1 LLFISQG
8 ILSKHPPEAK
18 FQSARSSNPLEL
30 DFIGILPH
38 IHAVVERRAPGK
50 HVYVSAHSFENMP
63 IKVAIVDDDEG
74 IRSSLATLIR
84 RASALRLS
92 GDYPDAETAL
102 KEIPRR
108 PPDVVLM
115 DINLPGIKGVECVRQ
130 LKSALPSVQ
139 FLMLT
144 VYEDSDSLFN
154 SFKAGASGY
163 LLKRTASARLL
174 EAIHD
179 VHAGGSPM
187 TPQLAR
193 RVVQYFT
200 RTPGDDSSVAKLTP
214 GERDFLDQLAAGY
227 AYKEMA
233 NRMNISI
240 DTVRSY
246 VRTVYEKLHVH
257 SRTEAVVKYLR
268 G

>member
-1 LLFISQG
+1 M
-8 ILSKHPPEAK
+8 
-18 FQSARSSNPLEL
+18 SAGATE
-30 DFIGILPH
+30 
-38 IHAVVERRAPGK
+38 K
-50 HVYVSAHSFENMP
+50 TQ

-74 IRSSLATLIR
+74 IRASLATLIR
-84 RASALRLS
+84 RAPTLRLA
-92 GDYPDAETAL
+92 GDYADAETAL
-102 KEIPRR
+102 KEIPNR

-115 DINLPGIKGVECVRQ
+115 DINMPGMKGVECVRQ
-130 LKSALPSVQ
+130 LKNLLPNVQ

-154 SFKAGASGY
+154 SLKAGASGY
-163 LLKRTASARLL
+163 LLKRTASERLL
-174 EAIHD
+174 EAIRD

-193 RVVQYFT
+193 RVVQFFAK
-200 RTPGDDSSVAKLTP
+200 PSGDNSRLSRLAP
-214 GERDFLDQLAAGY
+214 GEKEFLDQLAKGY
-227 AYKEMA
+227 AYKEIA
-233 NRMNISI
+233 DRMKISI

>member
-1 LLFISQG
+1 MQ
-8 ILSKHPPEAK
+8 
-18 FQSARSSNPLEL
+18 
-30 DFIGILPH
+30 
-38 IHAVVERRAPGK
+38 
-50 HVYVSAHSFENMP
+50 

-84 RASALRLS
+84 RAPSLRLA
-92 GDYPDAETAL
+92 GEYPDAETAV

-115 DINLPGIKGVECVRQ
+115 DINLPGMNGVECVRQ
-130 LKSALPSVQ
+130 LKAALPSTQ

-154 SFKAGASGY
+154 SLKAGASGY

-174 EAIHD
+174 EAIRD

-193 RVVQYFT
+193 RVVQFFSRPAPGNSRDVRTDAGRKRISRSTGQGLRLQGDCRPHENQHRHRAQLCPRRSTKSFT
-200 RTPGDDSSVAKLTP
+200 STPGP
-214 GERDFLDQLAAGY
+214 R
-227 AYKEMA
+227 
-233 NRMNISI
+233 RW
-240 DTVRSY
+240 
-246 VRTVYEKLHVH
+246 
-257 SRTEAVVKYLR
+257 
-268 G
+268 

>member
-1 LLFISQG
+1 MVANVI
-8 ILSKHPPEAK
+8 
-18 FQSARSSNPLEL
+18 EL
-30 DFIGILPH
+30 ML
-38 IHAVVERRAPGK
+38 
-50 HVYVSAHSFENMP
+50 

-74 IRSSLATLIR
+74 IRTSLAALIR
-84 RASALRLS
+84 RAPNFKLT

-115 DINLPGIKGVECVRQ
+115 DINLPGINGVECVRQ
-130 LKSALPSVQ
+130 LKATVPGLQV
-139 FLMLT
+139 LMLT
-144 VYEDSDSLFN
+144 VYEDSESLFN
-154 SFKAGASGY
+154 SLKAGASGY

-174 EAIHD
+174 EAIRD
-179 VHAGGSPM
+179 VYDGGSPM

-193 RVVQYFT
+193 RVVQFFT
-200 RTPGDDSSVAKLTP
+200 RPDEADSSMAKLTP
-214 GERDFLDQLAAGY
+214 GEKEFLDQLAKGY
-227 AYKEMA
+227 AYKEIA
-233 NRMNISI
+233 DRMNISI

>member
-1 LLFISQG
+1 
-8 ILSKHPPEAK
+8 
-18 FQSARSSNPLEL
+18 
-30 DFIGILPH
+30 
-38 IHAVVERRAPGK
+38 
-50 HVYVSAHSFENMP
+50 MP
-63 IKVAIVDDDEG
+63 IKVALVEDDEG
-74 IRSSLATLIR
+74 IRSSLGALIR
-84 RASALRLS
+84 RAPALRLA
-92 GDYPDAETAL
+92 GDYPDAESAL

-115 DINLPGIKGVECVRQ
+115 DINLPGLNGVECVRQ
-130 LKSALPSVQ
+130 LKTALPAVQ

-154 SFKAGASGY
+154 SLKAGASGY
-163 LLKRTASARLL
+163 LLKRTASAKLL
-174 EAIHD
+174 EAIRD
-179 VHAGGSPM
+179 VYNGGSPM

-193 RVVQYFT
+193 RLVQFFS
-200 RTPGDDSSVAKLTP
+200 RPGEGDAAVSRLTP
-214 GERDFLDQLAAGY
+214 GEREFLDQLAQGY
-227 AYKEMA
+227 AYKEIA
-233 NRMNISI
+233 DRMKISI

>member
-1 LLFISQG
+1 MFRWILF
-8 ILSKHPPEAK
+8 
-18 FQSARSSNPLEL
+18 RVN
-30 DFIGILPH
+30 
-38 IHAVVERRAPGK
+38 AVQL
-50 HVYVSAHSFENMP
+50 MP
-63 IKVAIVDDDEG
+63 IKVAIVEDDEG
-74 IRSSLATLIR
+74 IRTSLGTLLR
-84 RASALRLS
+84 RAPSIRFA

-102 KEIPRR
+102 KEIPKH

-115 DINLPGIKGVECVRQ
+115 DINLPGMNGVECVRQ
-130 LKSALPSVQ
+130 LKASLPKIQV
-139 FLMLT
+139 LMLT

-154 SFKAGASGY
+154 SLKAGASGY

-174 EAIHD
+174 EAIRD
-179 VHAGGSPM
+179 VHDGGSPM

-193 RVVQYFT
+193 RVVQFFAKT
-200 RTPGDDSSVAKLTP
+200 TSDDSPVSRLTA
-214 GERDFLDQLAAGY
+214 GEKDFLDQLANGY
-227 AYKEMA
+227 AYKEIA
-233 NRMNISI
+233 DRMKISI

>member
-1 LLFISQG
+1 MIATIAQ
-8 ILSKHPPEAK
+8 
-18 FQSARSSNPLEL
+18 
-30 DFIGILPH
+30 
-38 IHAVVERRAPGK
+38 
-50 HVYVSAHSFENMP
+50 NMQV
-63 IKVAIVDDDEG
+63 KVAIVDDDEG
-74 IRSSLATLIR
+74 IRTSLAALIR
-84 RASALRLS
+84 RAPALKLA

-102 KEIPRR
+102 KEIPRH

-130 LKSALPSVQ
+130 LKSTLPKVQ

-154 SFKAGASGY
+154 SLKAGASGY

-174 EAIHD
+174 EAIRD
-179 VHAGGSPM
+179 VHGGGSPM

-193 RVVQYFT
+193 RVVQFFSKPAEGELSAS
-200 RTPGDDSSVAKLTP
+200 RLTP
-214 GERDFLDQLAAGY
+214 GEREFLDQLANGY
-227 AYKEMA
+227 AYKEIA
-233 NRMNISI
+233 DRMKISI

>member
-1 LLFISQG
+1 MAEKPQ
-8 ILSKHPPEAK
+8 
-18 FQSARSSNPLEL
+18 
-30 DFIGILPH
+30 
-38 IHAVVERRAPGK
+38 
-50 HVYVSAHSFENMP
+50 

-74 IRSSLATLIR
+74 IRTSLAALIR
-84 RASALRLS
+84 RAPALRLT

-102 KEIPRR
+102 KEIPTR

-115 DINLPGIKGVECVRQ
+115 DINMPGMKGVECVRQ
-130 LKSALPSVQ
+130 LKTILPTVQ

-154 SFKAGASGY
+154 SLKAGASGY

-179 VHAGGSPM
+179 VHGGGSPM
-187 TPQLAR
+187 SPQLAR
-193 RVVQYFT
+193 RVVQFFSKPAEDQSQVS
-200 RTPGDDSSVAKLTP
+200 RLAP
-214 GERDFLDQLAAGY
+214 GEKEFLDQLSKGY
-227 AYKEMA
+227 AYKEIA
-233 NRMNISI
+233 DRMNISI

>member
-1 LLFISQG
+1 MIATIAQ
-8 ILSKHPPEAK
+8 
-18 FQSARSSNPLEL
+18 
-30 DFIGILPH
+30 
-38 IHAVVERRAPGK
+38 
-50 HVYVSAHSFENMP
+50 NMQ

-74 IRSSLATLIR
+74 IRTSLAALIR
-84 RASALRLS
+84 RAPALKLA

-102 KEIPRR
+102 KEIPRH

-130 LKSALPSVQ
+130 LKSAMPGVQ

-154 SFKAGASGY
+154 SLKAGASGY

-174 EAIHD
+174 EAIRD
-179 VHAGGSPM
+179 VHGGGSPM

-193 RVVQYFT
+193 RVVQFFSK
-200 RTPGDDSSVAKLTP
+200 PAEGELSVSRLTP
-214 GERDFLDQLAAGY
+214 GEREFLNQLANGY
-227 AYKEMA
+227 AYKEIA
-233 NRMNISI
+233 DRMKISI

>member
-1 LLFISQG
+1 
-8 ILSKHPPEAK
+8 
-18 FQSARSSNPLEL
+18 
-30 DFIGILPH
+30 
-38 IHAVVERRAPGK
+38 
-50 HVYVSAHSFENMP
+50 MP
-63 IKVAIVDDDEG
+63 IKVAIVEDDEG
-74 IRSSLATLIR
+74 IRASLAALIR
-84 RASALRLS
+84 RAPALRLA

-102 KEIPRR
+102 KEIPKH
-108 PPDVVLM
+108 PPQVVLM
-115 DINLPGIKGVECVRQ
+115 DINLPGMNGVECVRQ
-130 LKSALPSVQ
+130 LKSALPLVQ

-154 SFKAGASGY
+154 SLKAGASGY

-174 EAIHD
+174 DAIQD

-187 TPQLAR
+187 SPQLAR
-193 RVVQYFT
+193 RVVQFFSQ
-200 RTPGDDSSVAKLTP
+200 PVKGDASVSRLTP
-214 GERDFLDQLAAGY
+214 GERDFLDQLANGY
-227 AYKEMA
+227 AYKEIA
-233 NRMNISI
+233 ERLNISI

>member
-1 LLFISQG
+1 
-8 ILSKHPPEAK
+8 
-18 FQSARSSNPLEL
+18 
-30 DFIGILPH
+30 
-38 IHAVVERRAPGK
+38 VVA
-50 HVYVSAHSFENMP
+50 SIAQDMQ

-74 IRSSLATLIR
+74 IRTSLAALIR
-84 RASALRLS
+84 RAPNLKLA
-92 GDYPDAETAL
+92 GDYANAETAL
-102 KEIPRR
+102 KEIPRH

-130 LKSALPSVQ
+130 LKAALPAVQ

-154 SFKAGASGY
+154 SLKAGASGY

-174 EAIHD
+174 EAIRD

-193 RVVQYFT
+193 RVVQFFT
-200 RTPGDDSSVAKLTP
+200 HSVDDTPSSLAGLTP
-214 GERDFLDQLAAGY
+214 GEKEFLNQLANGY
-227 AYKEMA
+227 AYKEIA
-233 NRMNISI
+233 DRMKISI

>member
-1 LLFISQG
+1 MAE
-8 ILSKHPPEAK
+8 KT
-18 FQSARSSNPLEL
+18 
-30 DFIGILPH
+30 
-38 IHAVVERRAPGK
+38 
-50 HVYVSAHSFENMP
+50 P
-63 IKVAIVDDDEG
+63 IRVAIVDDDEG
-74 IRSSLATLIR
+74 IRASLATLIR
-84 RASALRLS
+84 RSPDLSMS

-102 KEIPRR
+102 KEIPKR

-115 DINLPGIKGVECVRQ
+115 DINLPGIKGVECVQQ
-130 LKSALPSVQ
+130 LKSALPQVQ

-154 SFKAGASGY
+154 SLKAGASGY

-193 RVVQYFT
+193 RVVQFF
-200 RTPGDDSSVAKLTP
+200 AKPAGNVSPVSRLAP
-214 GERDFLDQLAAGY
+214 GEKEFLDLLAKGY
-227 AYKEMA
+227 AYKEIA
-233 NRMNISI
+233 DRMTISI

-257 SRTEAVVKYLR
+257 SRTEAVVKYLK

>member
-1 LLFISQG
+1 VIATITQ
-8 ILSKHPPEAK
+8 
-18 FQSARSSNPLEL
+18 
-30 DFIGILPH
+30 
-38 IHAVVERRAPGK
+38 
-50 HVYVSAHSFENMP
+50 NMQV
-63 IKVAIVDDDEG
+63 KVAIVDDDEG
-74 IRSSLATLIR
+74 IRTSLAALIR
-84 RASALRLS
+84 RAPALKLA

-102 KEIPRR
+102 KEIPRH

-130 LKSALPSVQ
+130 LKSTLPQVQ

-144 VYEDSDSLFN
+144 VYEDRDSLFN
-154 SFKAGASGY
+154 SLKAGASGY

-174 EAIHD
+174 EAIRD
-179 VHAGGSPM
+179 VHGGGSPM

-193 RVVQYFT
+193 RVVQFFSKPAEGELSAS
-200 RTPGDDSSVAKLTP
+200 RLTP
-214 GERDFLDQLAAGY
+214 GEREFLDQLANGY
-227 AYKEMA
+227 AYKEIA
-233 NRMNISI
+233 DRMKISI

>member
-1 LLFISQG
+1 
-8 ILSKHPPEAK
+8 
-18 FQSARSSNPLEL
+18 
-30 DFIGILPH
+30 
-38 IHAVVERRAPGK
+38 
-50 HVYVSAHSFENMP
+50 MP
-63 IKVAIVDDDEG
+63 IKVALVEDDEG
-74 IRSSLATLIR
+74 IRSSLSALIR
-84 RASALRLS
+84 RAPALRLA

-115 DINLPGIKGVECVRQ
+115 DINLPGLNGVECVRQ
-130 LKSALPSVQ
+130 LKATVPAVQ
-139 FLMLT
+139 FMMLT

-154 SFKAGASGY
+154 SLKAGASGY

-174 EAIHD
+174 DAIRD
-179 VHAGGSPM
+179 VYAGGSPM

-193 RVVQYFT
+193 RVVQFFSK
-200 RTPGDDSSVAKLTP
+200 PPAGSSPVSLLSP
-214 GERDFLDQLAAGY
+214 GEREFLDQLAKGY
-227 AYKEMA
+227 AYKEIA
-233 NRMNISI
+233 DRMTISI

-257 SRTEAVVKYLR
+257 SRTEAVVKYLQ

>member
-1 LLFISQG
+1 MTE
-8 ILSKHPPEAK
+8 K
-18 FQSARSSNPLEL
+18 N
-30 DFIGILPH
+30 
-38 IHAVVERRAPGK
+38 
-50 HVYVSAHSFENMP
+50 P

-74 IRSSLATLIR
+74 IRNSLATLIR
-84 RASALRLS
+84 RAPDLRFA

-102 KEIPRR
+102 KEIPDRL
-108 PPDVVLM
+108 PDVVLM
-115 DINLPGIKGVECVRQ
+115 DINLPGMKGVECVRQ
-130 LKSALPSVQ
+130 LKNMLPRVQ

-154 SFKAGASGY
+154 SLKAGASGY

-179 VHAGGSPM
+179 VYGGGSPM

-193 RVVQYFT
+193 RVVQFFSKPASDASPLA
-200 RTPGDDSSVAKLTP
+200 RLTP
-214 GERDFLDQLAAGY
+214 GEKEFLDQLAKGY
-227 AYKEMA
+227 AYKEIA
-233 NRMNISI
+233 DRMNISI

>member
-1 LLFISQG
+1 MGASLF
-8 ILSKHPPEAK
+8 
-18 FQSARSSNPLEL
+18 
-30 DFIGILPH
+30 D
-38 IHAVVERRAPGK
+38 
-50 HVYVSAHSFENMP
+50 NMQ

-74 IRSSLATLIR
+74 IRASLSALIR
-84 RASALRLS
+84 RSPALRLT

-108 PPDVVLM
+108 PPHVVLM
-115 DINLPGIKGVECVRQ
+115 DINLPGMNGVECVRQ
-130 LKSALPSVQ
+130 LKGTLRDVQ

-144 VYEDSDSLFN
+144 VYEDSDSLFK
-154 SFKAGASGY
+154 SLKAGASGY
-163 LLKRTASARLL
+163 LLKRTASARLV
-174 EAIHD
+174 EAIRD
-179 VHAGGSPM
+179 VHSGGSPM

-193 RVVQYFT
+193 RVVQFFS
-200 RTPGDDSSVAKLTP
+200 RPDEGESSMAKLTP
-214 GERDFLDQLAAGY
+214 GEKDFLGQLANGY
-227 AYKEMA
+227 AYKEIA
-233 NRMNISI
+233 DRMNISI

>member
-1 LLFISQG
+1 M
-8 ILSKHPPEAK
+8 A
-18 FQSARSSNPLEL
+18 
-30 DFIGILPH
+30 
-38 IHAVVERRAPGK
+38 
-50 HVYVSAHSFENMP
+50 

-74 IRSSLATLIR
+74 IRASIQALIR
-84 RASALRLS
+84 KAPALKLA
-92 GDYPDAETAL
+92 GDYPDAESAL
-102 KEIPRR
+102 KEIPKN

-130 LKSALPSVQ
+130 LKAALPEIQ

-154 SFKAGASGY
+154 SLKAGASGY
-163 LLKRTASARLL
+163 LLKRTASTRLL
-174 EAIHD
+174 DAIRD
-179 VHAGGSPM
+179 VHSGGSPM

-193 RVVQYFT
+193 RVVQFFS
-200 RTPGDDSSVAKLTP
+200 RPSANDASVSNLTA
-214 GERDFLDQLAAGY
+214 GEKEFLAQLANGY
-227 AYKEMA
+227 AYKEIA
-233 NRMNISI
+233 DRMNISI